1 MKIFIDTADTDE
13 IRRCH
18 ATGLI
23 DGVTTN
29 PSLIMKSGRDP
40 EDVYQEIKDIGIRD
54 ISMEVVGDADHMIS
68 EGIRL
73 HQKFGDCSTIKVP
86 CTPDGLLA
94 CSALSRK
101 CIPVNVTLIFSAAQ
115 AILAAKAGAKY
126 VSPFIG
132 RLDDNSIAGL
142 EVVRS
147 ISAVYKE
154 HKVGTKIL
162 AASLREVN
170 RVTRAFW
177 NGAKICTMPPKVFH
191 DMYNH
196 ILTEKGLEIFDR
208 DWAAA
213 HKTERIG
220 GDLDALEINTTDL
233 DGDTIHIT
241 TTLGDNGGIVTPVP
255 GVDISG
261 GYAGLYPEE
270 IGKDGNIN
278 LS

>member
-1 MKIFIDTADTDE
+1 
-13 IRRCH
+13 
-18 ATGLI
+18 
-23 DGVTTN
+23 
-29 PSLIMKSGRDP
+29 
-40 EDVYQEIKDIGIRD
+40 
-54 ISMEVVGDADHMIS
+54 
-68 EGIRL
+68 
-73 HQKFGDCSTIKVP
+73 
-86 CTPDGLLA
+86 
-94 CSALSRK
+94 
-101 CIPVNVTLIFSAAQ
+101 LIFSAAQ

-208 DWAAA
+208 DWAAV
-213 HKTERIG
+213 HPKTKVG
-220 GDLDALEINTTDL
+220 GDLDALDI
-233 DGDTIHIT
+233 GDIYIT
-241 TTLGDNGGIVTPVP
+241 GLGDNGGVTTPIP
-255 GVDISG
+255 GTDISS
-261 GYAGLYPEE
+261 GYPGLYPEM
-270 IGKDGNIN
+270 IQNPDDDTLKIN